1 MTRNSRVSIKGDSS
15 LMSMADKANKMDEFS
30 KIENAVAQDP
40 EESLM
45 SFIEVKTILPF
56 EEEANPIQIPK
67 VFLPLK
73 G

>member
-15 LMSMADKANKMDEFS
+15 MMSMADKANKMEEFS
-30 KIENAVAQDP
+30 NIENAVPQDP

-45 SFIEVKTILPF
+45 SFIEAKPILTF
-56 EEEANPIQIPK
+56 EEEAKPIQIPK

>member
-1 MTRNSRVSIKGDSS
+1 
-15 LMSMADKANKMDEFS
+15 MSMADKANKMDEFS

>member
-1 MTRNSRVSIKGDSS
+1 
-15 LMSMADKANKMDEFS
+15 MSMADKANKIDEFS

-45 SFIEVKTILPF
+45 SFIEVKTILAF
-56 EEEANPIQIPK
+56 EEEAKPIQIPK